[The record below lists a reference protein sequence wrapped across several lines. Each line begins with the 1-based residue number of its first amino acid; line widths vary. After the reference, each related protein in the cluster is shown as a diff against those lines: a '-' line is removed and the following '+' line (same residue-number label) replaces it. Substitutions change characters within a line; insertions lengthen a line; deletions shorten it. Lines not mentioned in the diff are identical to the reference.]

1 MDPIDRDGP
10 PDGDFAG
17 YVERLTAGAG
27 SAPGAEPATRA
38 WRRAMRPA
46 TDTAGA
52 ARTGQSPGEVATAA
66 AARAEAQRRKLGPA
80 DMATLRAAGRR
91 ATRWLAIAGVA
102 LIALA
107 VLDVFPRMSP
117 LPGIGLLALAMFL
130 RRRLAR

>member
-1 MDPIDRDGP
+1 MDTIDREGP
-10 PDGDFAG
+10 PDGDFAS

-27 SAPGAEPATRA
+27 GAPGAEPASGA

-46 TDTAGA
+46 AGA
-52 ARTGQSPGEVATAA
+52 PATAKAGQSPGEVAAAA
-66 AARAEAQRRKLGPA
+66 AARAEANRRKLDPA

-130 RRRLAR
+130 RRLAR